1 LAFPICITFIFALH
15 SISNYCYY
23 YVFHALFQIN
33 SDHNIDGLMSCLR
46 CLCLL
51 TCGGFQRI
59 IVLCFCFVFRRSVSP
74 VLLVSLNCPFFLN
87 LE

>member
-1 LAFPICITFIFALH
+1 MSCLRC
-15 SISNYCYY
+15 SC
-23 YVFHALFQIN
+23 LFVGGLM
-33 SDHNIDGLMSCLR
+33 SCLRCLCLFVGGLMSCLR

-74 VLLVSLNCPFFLN
+74 VLLVSLNCPFLITPSVFSN
-87 LE
+87 DYF